1 MVHQEAFLPSA
12 HGKDFQARLYYNRE
26 DTVFRQVSIHAH
38 PAMEI
43 SIPGRHGVYI
53 VGQKEYTFQ
62 PGDVFLFRSSER
74 HGITKLQGNED
85 ALCLGFHFFPDTFW
99 SSIDQ
104 ELVSEFIS
112 AFSPDRPDF
121 ENRIPHDSPEAKAI
135 ISLLKKIEA
144 EFDRKPLHYEHA
156 IRSNISLLMLHL
168 LRACPV
174 PLRKVSKN
182 KTSHL
187 KQISAVMQYIDA
199 HYSQKI
205 SLAELASIAHMSPS
219 YLSHVFSN
227 ATGFS
232 LWDYIIAKRIEH
244 AKYLLLSTNRKVL
257 DIALECGFQNSVHFN
272 KCFRSQTGLTP
283 SEYRE
288 K

>member
-1 MVHQEAFLPSA
+1 MVHHEAFLPSA
-12 HGKDFQARLYYNRE
+12 QGKDFQARLYYNRE
-26 DTVFRQVSIHAH
+26 DTMFRQVSIHAH

-43 SIPGRHGVYI
+43 SIPNRHGIYV

-62 PGDVFLFRSSER
+62 PGDIFLFRSSER
-74 HGITKLQGNED
+74 HGISQLGGSGD

-99 SSIDQ
+99 SSLDQ

-112 AFSPDRPDF
+112 AFSPDRPNF
-121 ENRIPHDSPEAKAI
+121 ENRIPGTSPEAAAIVALLKAI
-135 ISLLKKIEA
+135 EQ
-144 EFDRKPLHYEHA
+144 EFDQKPYHYEHA
-156 IRSNISLLMLHL
+156 IRANISLLMLQL
-168 LRACPV
+168 LRACPA
-174 PLRKVSKN
+174 PAFAVSKS

-187 KQISAVMQYIDA
+187 KQVSAVMQYIDT

-205 SLAELASIAHMSPS
+205 SLSELASVAHMSPS
-219 YLSHVFSN
+219 YLSHVFSS

-232 LWDYIIAKRIEH
+232 LWDYIIAKRIEQ
-244 AKYLLLSTNRKVL
+244 AKYLLLSTDRKVL

-272 KCFRSQTGLTP
+272 KCFRNQTGMTP
-283 SEYRE
+283 SVYRE

>member
-1 MVHQEAFLPSA
+1 MVHHEAFLPSA
-12 HGKDFQARLYYNRE
+12 QGKDFQARLYYNRE
-26 DTVFRQVSIHAH
+26 NTMFRQVSIHAH

-43 SIPGRHGVYI
+43 SIPNRHGVYV

-62 PGDVFLFRSSER
+62 PGDIFLFRSSER
-74 HGITKLQGNED
+74 HGISQLRGNED

-112 AFSPDRPDF
+112 AFSPDRPNF
-121 ENRIPHDSPEAKAI
+121 ENRIPGTSPEAPAI
-135 ISLLKKIEA
+135 VSLLKAIEQ
-144 EFDRKPLHYEHA
+144 EFDQKPHHYEHA
-156 IRSNISLLMLHL
+156 IRANISLLMLQL
-168 LRACPV
+168 LRACPA
-174 PLRKVSKN
+174 PAFAVSKS

-187 KQISAVMQYIDA
+187 KQVSAVMQYIDA

-205 SLAELASIAHMSPS
+205 SLSELASVAHMSPS
-219 YLSHVFSN
+219 YLSHVFSS

-232 LWDYIIAKRIEH
+232 LWDYIIAKRIEQ
-244 AKYLLLSTNRKVL
+244 AKYLLLSTDRKVL

-272 KCFRSQTGLTP
+272 KCFRNQTGMTP
-283 SEYRE
+283 SVYRE